1 MRIFAFY
8 ESDVDL
14 VMDCFFVLKRGI
26 DIAL

>member
-1 MRIFAFY
+1 MRILAFY

-14 VMDCFFVLKRGI
+14 VMDCLFVLKRGI